1 MDTEK
6 LIGSGFLADLVEL
19 AEEID
24 LDAKQTLAIAA
35 YLRRHEAEVVE
46 IAAELVAEDLAE

>member
-6 LIGSGFLADLVEL
+6 FVGSGFLADLAEL

-24 LDAKQTLAIAA
+24 LDAKQTLAVAA
-35 YLRRHEAEVVE
+35 YL
-46 IAAELVAEDLAE
+46 